1 MLSTQARRKKRMP
14 AITRDSLMSL
24 EQYAKVRNEFRANV
38 MAHKKIRTVHLGN
51 HVTLQF
57 EDEMTMRYQ
66 IQEMLRAERM
76 FEEEEIRA
84 ELSAYNPLIPDG
96 GNWKVTMLIE
106 YTEVEERR
114 FALSRMIGI
123 EDRVWVQIEGCPRV
137 YAIADEDLDRETEE
151 KTSSVHFLRF
161 ELDPSM
167 KKALSGGANIR
178 MGVDH
183 PNYQAT
189 LDPVSPV
196 VRDSLVKDLKFETA

>member
-1 MLSTQARRKKRMP
+1 MLTAQARSKRKKRMP

-24 EQYAKVRNEFRANV
+24 EQYAKVRKEFRANV
-38 MAHKKIRTVHLGN
+38 MAHKKVRTVHLGD

-66 IQEMLRAERM
+66 IQEMLRAERI
-76 FEEEEIRA
+76 FEESGIQD
-84 ELSAYNPLIPDG
+84 ELNAYNPLIPDG
-96 GNWKVTMLIE
+96 SNWKCTMMIE
-106 YTEVEERR
+106 YGEVSERR

-137 YAIADEDLDRETEE
+137 YAIADEDLDRETDE

-161 ELDPSM
+161 ELDDSM
-167 KKALSGGANIR
+167 KRALSSGANIR
-178 MGVDH
+178 IGVDH

-189 LDPVSPV
+189 IDPVPQPV
-196 VRDSLVKDLKFETA
+196 RESLVKDLKF

>member
-1 MLSTQARRKKRMP
+1 MLTAQAKRKKRMP

-24 EQYAKVRNEFRANV
+24 EQYAKVRKEFRANV
-38 MAHKKIRTVHLGN
+38 MAHKKVRTVHLGD

-76 FEEEEIRA
+76 FEESGIQD
-84 ELSAYNPLIPDG
+84 ELDAYNPLIPDG
-96 GNWKVTMLIE
+96 SNWKCTMLIE
-106 YTEVEERR
+106 YGEVNERR
-114 FALSRMIGI
+114 LGLSRMIGI

-137 YAIADEDLDRETEE
+137 YAIADEDLDRETDE

-161 ELDPSM
+161 EVDEPM
-167 KKALSGGANIR
+167 KRALSGGANIR
-178 MGVDH
+178 IGVDH

-189 LDPVSPV
+189 MDPVPQP
-196 VRDSLVKDLKFETA
+196 VRDSLLKDLKF